1 MDKELL
7 KGLKAL
13 FSSEE
18 DPAEEQD
25 SVAIEKTESKLDANI
40 DLNDKSKDPIAE
52 TKENPYPTAPAA
64 DPREAFS
71 AMMDEFDDSFGEVLT
86 PIGKN
91 EVTGSNE
98 TNETG
103 GLAQEKPDTADNK
116 PEITENREKTEEPA
130 LMKEEPDTTESD
142 AEPVPEMSYAEPTAE
157 SAEITESADRNNDKT
172 PQDAAF
178 EAANDKDKV
187 VLLDIYSVE
196 SDREQPRKHFDPEKL
211 EELATSIRQYG
222 ILQPIIVQK
231 EEDYYRIIA
240 GERRWRAARLA
251 GLSQVPVII
260 REFEPQD
267 SMAVSLIEN
276 LQRQELNPMEE
287 SIAYQK
293 LLTEYN
299 MTQEEVADKIGKS
312 RSSIANSL
320 RLQNLPEAVQKSL
333 REGILS
339 AGHAK
344 VLLGLS
350 DPADQTRLALKVVG
364 EKLSVRELEQLIKQE
379 KRAKKEPGTRSK
391 PLLSHE
397 QEVALQLVQSR
408 LTEIFGTKVTV
419 TQKAR
424 KGKIEIDYFSEED
437 LERILSL
444 IQA

>member
-1 MDKELL
+1 M

-25 SVAIEKTESKLDANI
+25 SVAIEKSESKRDANTE
-40 DLNDKSKDPIAE
+40 LNDKSKDPIVE

-98 TNETG
+98 TNENG
-103 GLAQEKPDTADNK
+103 GSIQEKPDTADNK
-116 PEITENREKTEEPA
+116 PEITENREKPEEPEEPA
-130 LMKEEPDTTESD
+130 LMKEEPDTTELD
-142 AEPVPEMSYAEPTAE
+142 AEPVPEISYAELAAE
-157 SAEITESADRNNDKT
+157 SAEISESTDRNNDKT

-178 EAANDKDKV
+178 ETANDKDKV